1 MLDTLADARMQ
12 RLAAALTAVSQPLAR
27 LFEYKYNLE
36 QLVDAQEGIQAT
48 CVAAAIRAE
57 ARRAQSEIAASLAAV
72 QEAATEV
79 VSF

>member
-12 RLAAALTAVSQPLAR
+12 RLAAALTAVSLPLAR
-27 LFEYKYNLE
+27 LFEYKDNLE
-36 QLVDAQEGIQAT
+36 QLVDAHEGIQAT